1 MGLAVSAF
9 AGEIRK
15 SYPQLIVPKKSPK
28 VYWIKIAKMLES
40 ASITKE
46 DAFKVGA
53 WLSRQKWL
61 REPVTVMTAA
71 MKAGEWLAKATA
83 QDSRPGRVKEPE
95 CVDLTDLEI

>member
-46 DAFKVGA
+46 DAFKVEPGFLDRSGLGA
-53 WLSRQKWL
+53 GNRHDRGYEGWGMACKGYS
-61 REPVTVMTAA
+61 
-71 MKAGEWLAKATA
+71 AGFPPW
-83 QDSRPGRVKEPE
+83 PGKG
-95 CVDLTDLEI
+95 T